1 MQNRVLKKFLEKL
14 WPPVAIMTYVLVVL
28 EIGGYFTNP
37 MQSIAFVGVM
47 IFLPMLGY
55 ILRET
60 WLQAK
65 REVEWE
71 NKTTMET
78 LKNG

>member
-14 WPPVAIMTYVLVVL
+14 WPPVAIMAYVLAVL
-28 EIGGYFTNP
+28 EIGGYFPNP

-47 IFLPMLGY
+47 IFLPMLVY